1 MAAEIPEMIRDPTR
15 GNTCYERG
23 RFLGKGGFAKCYE
36 LRHMTNN
43 DIMAGKIVP
52 KSLLVKPHQREKMA
66 QEITLH
72 KTLNH
77 PYVVKL
83 QNFFEDSNFVYIIL
97 ELCRRRSLMELH
109 KRRKAITEPETRY
122 FMHQILLG
130 VSYLHDQKII
140 HRDLKLGNIFLND
153 DMEIKLGDFGLATK
167 ESYDGERKRTLCGT
181 PNYIAPEVLT
191 KKGHSYEVDI
201 WSIGCICSHCWS
213 ESLHL
218 KLKR

>member
-1 MAAEIPEMIRDPTR
+1 
-15 GNTCYERG
+15 
-23 RFLGKGGFAKCYE
+23 
-36 LRHMTNN
+36 MTNN

-153 DMEIKLGDFGLATK
+153 DMEVGPK
-167 ESYDGERKRTLCGT
+167 SYAAAVQYYKNFEF
-181 PNYIAPEVLT
+181 
-191 KKGHSYEVDI
+191 
-201 WSIGCICSHCWS
+201 
-213 ESLHL
+213 
-218 KLKR
+218 